1 MRRFVVFVMAVLAAA
16 ACDPADSWTRELN
29 GGFDE
34 DDLHGM
40 IVLGN
45 KLEDPYTVENM
56 TKALAEV
63 YPTKADRVVVSATH
77 LYVRFLPES
86 DGEYDMLDG
95 MGVQMLD
102 HPVDYEILKEGDYYH
117 DPSVEE
123 GHITWQYAVVE
134 KDFHFPEE
142 IRHEVLDECYIVDN
156 AGMTKS
162 DGIDWDEV
170 ERASYRLTGNGD
182 MVLESKGKGESV
194 SGSPEGKIQIID
206 DFFGDEPEGVR
217 GVRVSCNSFVK
228 FANAYTDENGNYAMT
243 RNFSSKVRYRLVFK
257 NSKGFAIGVN
267 LLLVPASVSSLGKD
281 SPKGK
286 DVLITKSSEGKLF
299 CRSVVNNAAYDY
311 FESCE
316 EDGGRIKLPPSNL
329 RIWIFQH
336 LGISSAVML
345 QQGALV
351 DNSKLADVLG
361 EYTSL
366 LKMFLPDINLGL
378 RKVKDYSTMYAET
391 LHELSHAS
399 HFMQVGTSYWNKY
412 LDFVVTSF
420 ITSGFVTYGV
430 GTEKNHGYCQIGEMW
445 AYFNEMEL
453 VRRRYDDEY
462 LNGTNFWFSPQIFLY
477 MSDRG
482 LGRSKIFN
490 ALTSDITDPETLQK
504 KLVSLYPENKSLI
517 NQAFARYQ

>member
-1 MRRFVVFVMAVLAAA
+1 MAVLAAA

-281 SPKGK
+281 SPKGRTCLSQRVPK
-286 DVLITKSSEGKLF
+286 ANCSAA
-299 CRSVVNNAAYDY
+299 RS
-311 FESCE
+311 
-316 EDGGRIKLPPSNL
+316 
-329 RIWIFQH
+329 
-336 LGISSAVML
+336 
-345 QQGALV
+345 
-351 DNSKLADVLG
+351 
-361 EYTSL
+361 
-366 LKMFLPDINLGL
+366 
-378 RKVKDYSTMYAET
+378 STMRHMIISKAVKRT
-391 LHELSHAS
+391 ADAS
-399 HFMQVGTSYWNKY
+399 NSRHP
-412 LDFVVTSF
+412 
-420 ITSGFVTYGV
+420 I
-430 GTEKNHGYCQIGEMW
+430 
-445 AYFNEMEL
+445 
-453 VRRRYDDEY
+453 
-462 LNGTNFWFSPQIFLY
+462 
-477 MSDRG
+477 
-482 LGRSKIFN
+482 
-490 ALTSDITDPETLQK
+490 
-504 KLVSLYPENKSLI
+504 
-517 NQAFARYQ
+517 

>member
-1 MRRFVVFVMAVLAAA
+1 MAVLATA
-16 ACDPADSWTRELN
+16 ACDPAGLWAGGPDEGPEDS
-29 GGFDE
+29 
-34 DDLHGM
+34 DLHGM
-40 IVLGN
+40 IVLGD
-45 KLEDPYTVENM
+45 KLQDPYTVENM

-86 DGEYDMLDG
+86 SDEYDRLEEL
-95 MGVQMLD
+95 GVQMLD

-117 DPSVEE
+117 DPSIEE
-123 GHITWQYAVVE
+123 GSITWQYAVVD
-134 KDFHFPEE
+134 KDFAFPKG
-142 IRHEVLDECYIVDN
+142 IRHEILDECHIADN
-156 AGMTKS
+156 AGTKA

-170 ERASYRLTGNGD
+170 ERAAYRLTGNGD
-182 MVLESKGKGESV
+182 MILESKGKDGKV
-194 SGSPEGKIQIID
+194 SGTPQGTIKIID
-206 DFFGDEPEGVR
+206 DFFGSEPEGVR

-228 FANAYTDENGNYAMT
+228 FANAYTDENGAYAMT

-267 LLLVPASVSSLGKD
+267 LLLVPASVSSLGSDSPTGKDMLVTKD
-281 SPKGK
+281 SE
-286 DVLITKSSEGKLF
+286 DKLF

-311 FESCE
+311 YDSCDE
-316 EDGGRIKLPPSNL
+316 EEGKIKLPPSNL

-336 LGISSAVML
+336 LALSSAVML
-345 QQGALV
+345 QQGAIV
-351 DNSKLADVLG
+351 DDSKLADLLG

-366 LKMFLPDINLGL
+366 IKMFLPDVNLGL
-378 RKVKDYSTMYAET
+378 RKVKDYSKMYAET

-399 HFMQVGTSYWNKY
+399 HFMQVGTSYWNNY
-412 LDFVVTSF
+412 IDYVVTSF

-462 LNGTNFWFSPQIFLY
+462 LNGTSFWFSPQIFLY
-477 MSDRG
+477 MCDRG
-482 LGRSKIFN
+482 LDRPKIFN
-490 ALTSDITDPETLQK
+490 ALTSDITDIETLQK